1 MNPLLTIKNTLFPKI
16 KLIVVLGATS
26 TGKSDLAVEIAKVVS
41 GEIISADSRQV
52 YKGLDIGSG
61 KITGDEMKGVPHYML
76 DIVEP
81 NEIFTVAQFQE
92 QTKEIIKEISGR
104 GKIPILCGGT
114 GFYIQ
119 SIIDDMNMPSVAPNT
134 TLRNELE
141 KFGTEELFK
150 QLSEI
155 DPRRAKTIDK
165 NNKRYL
171 IRALEITDEAGVIPR
186 VSIKTPYNLLL
197 IGLNLPDKILKDRIY
212 KRLIK
217 RLEEGMVDE
226 ILGLINKG
234 IKIDRLYELGLE
246 YRYVTEYVVGKR
258 SYDDMVQTLY
268 TKICQFAKRQR
279 TWFKKEKRII
289 WFDPLEE
296 KKAIFDRVQMFID

>member
-1 MNPLLTIKNTLFPKI
+1 MNPLLTIKNTLFSKT

-26 TGKSDLAVEIAKVVS
+26 TGKSDLAVEIAKVVG

-61 KITGDEMKGVPHYML
+61 KITKDEMRGVPHYML
-76 DIVEP
+76 DIVES

-92 QTKEIIKEISGR
+92 QTKEIIKEISSRGR
-104 GKIPILCGGT
+104 IPILCGGT

-134 TLRNELE
+134 TLRNKLE
-141 KFGTEELFK
+141 KFSAEELFK

-171 IRALEITDEAGVIPR
+171 IRALEVADEAGVIPR
-186 VSIKTPYNLLL
+186 VNTKTPYNLLL
-197 IGLNLPDKILKDRIY
+197 IGLTLPDK
-212 KRLIK
+212 
-217 RLEEGMVDE
+217 
-226 ILGLINKG
+226 
-234 IKIDRLYELGLE
+234 
-246 YRYVTEYVVGKR
+246 
-258 SYDDMVQTLY
+258 TL
-268 TKICQFAKRQR
+268 
-279 TWFKKEKRII
+279 
-289 WFDPLEE
+289 
-296 KKAIFDRVQMFID
+296 